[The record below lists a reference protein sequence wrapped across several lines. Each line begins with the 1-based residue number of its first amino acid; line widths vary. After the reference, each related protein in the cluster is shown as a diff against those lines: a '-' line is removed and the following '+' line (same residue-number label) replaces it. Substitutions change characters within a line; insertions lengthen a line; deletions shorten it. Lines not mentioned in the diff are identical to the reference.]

1 MHQLPHAKEENDGCD
16 ERARDESV
24 PREQPSLKVA
34 NRVFQK
40 NVFPDKEMRSIVLLL
55 LLSSSVVI
63 VAAASAP
70 CKNDHQETTAKR

>member
-1 MHQLPHAKEENDGCD
+1 MHQLPHSKEENDGCD

-40 NVFPDKEMRSIVLLL
+40 
-55 LLSSSVVI
+55 
-63 VAAASAP
+63 
-70 CKNDHQETTAKR
+70 KRVSR